1 MTFAVAC
8 HDCEE
13 TVYPPYEAE
22 GTGGRSEIAAL
33 RLALEHATETGH
45 QDVHVIPG
53 SYWVGDG
60 PRPEGFGGDHADLDP
75 DDYATPP
82 AGQLATTLD
91 FVMRSLRERADRY
104 EDLVETIV
112 DDEDAHDCMRSHT
125 RDLRRLA
132 DIIEN
137 NVEHALV
144 RDVDG

>member
-13 TVYPPYEAE
+13 TVYPPHEAE

-53 SYWVGDG
+53 SYWVGDD
-60 PRPEGFGGDHADLDP
+60 PRPEGFGDGDVDP
-75 DDYATPP
+75 DDYVTPP

-91 FVMRSLRERADRY
+91 FIRRSLRQRADRY
-104 EDLVETIV
+104 EDLVETLV
-112 DDEDAHDCMRSHT
+112 DDKDAHDCMRSHC
-125 RDLRRLA
+125 RDLRQLA
-132 DIIEN
+132 DIVEN
-137 NVEHALV
+137 NLEHALE
-144 RDVDG
+144 RDTDA